1 MAAVE
6 FARLPVLAQLTV
18 EKPSSRARVKATLTT
33 LSLNERVG
41 MLTPSFLM

>member
-6 FARLPVLAQLTV
+6 LARLPVEAQLTV
-18 EKPSSRARVKATLTT
+18 VKPSSRARVRATLTT
-33 LSLNERVG
+33 RSLKESVG